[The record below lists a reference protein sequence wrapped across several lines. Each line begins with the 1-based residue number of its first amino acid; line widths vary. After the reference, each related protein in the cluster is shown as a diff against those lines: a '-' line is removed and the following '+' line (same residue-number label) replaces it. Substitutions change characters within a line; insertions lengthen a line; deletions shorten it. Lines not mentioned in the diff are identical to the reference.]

1 MDRLRNLYI
10 NSRLLKALIAIILL
24 FLLGFA
30 LSPVFVIA
38 QVALAILAIM
48 VILDGVQLFRA
59 RDVFFARRQIPQKFS
74 NGDANPVDIYV
85 ESRYPM
91 EVQVVVMDEAPFQFQ
106 LRDQKFKVSLKPSE
120 YRWIHYE
127 LTPVKRGEYEFGK
140 INIYTSSS
148 WGLLSRRFR
157 FEETTMVKVYPS
169 FIQMRKYELLAI
181 SQNLTEAGIKKLRRR
196 GNNREFEQIE
206 QYVAGDDY
214 RSINWKATAR
224 RNQLMV
230 NHYQDERSQHIYSV
244 VDKGR
249 VMKMPFNGMSL
260 LDYAINA
267 SLVMSNIA
275 VRKGDKAGL
284 ITFQHKP
291 ETIIPASSR
300 SRQMN
305 LIMEGLYRQ
314 KTGYK
319 ESSFDTLYAAVR
331 RNLSQRSL
339 LIIYTNF
346 ESVHAMHRQLPYL
359 RLLARQHLVLC
370 VIFRNTE
377 VEALMAQPAE
387 TTEEIYTKGIAEQ
400 LIHEKEIIRRELQ
413 VNGIHAL
420 LTAPEN
426 LSVNTINKYL
436 ELKSRGLI

>member
-400 LIHEKEIIRRELQ
+400 LMHEKEIIRRELQ

>member
-230 NHYQDERSQHIYSV
+230 NHYQDER
-244 VDKGR
+244 
-249 VMKMPFNGMSL
+249 
-260 LDYAINA
+260 
-267 SLVMSNIA
+267 
-275 VRKGDKAGL
+275 
-284 ITFQHKP
+284 
-291 ETIIPASSR
+291 
-300 SRQMN
+300 
-305 LIMEGLYRQ
+305 
-314 KTGYK
+314 
-319 ESSFDTLYAAVR
+319 
-331 RNLSQRSL
+331 
-339 LIIYTNF
+339 
-346 ESVHAMHRQLPYL
+346 
-359 RLLARQHLVLC
+359 
-370 VIFRNTE
+370 
-377 VEALMAQPAE
+377 
-387 TTEEIYTKGIAEQ
+387 
-400 LIHEKEIIRRELQ
+400 
-413 VNGIHAL
+413 
-420 LTAPEN
+420 
-426 LSVNTINKYL
+426 
-436 ELKSRGLI
+436 